1 MGFKYIILII
11 GVCFLTLLSC
21 KHEIEDPNW
30 TVNLVA
36 PITQTE
42 LTLTDL
48 LSDSIITIDTLNDES
63 LLLVYMLDGIDTSL
77 NHLVDDGGLEFD
89 YSDNIMISS
98 FEIPD
103 ISLEFEASLGRLI
116 KNTSLVSLLT
126 NGSSQTIPTL
136 SLIHI

>member
-1 MGFKYIILII
+1 MGFKHIVLII
-11 GVCFLTLLSC
+11 GVLFLTILSC

-36 PITQTE
+36 PIAKTE

-63 LLLVYMLDGIDTSL
+63 LLLVYMLDGIDTNL
-77 NHLVDDGGLEFD
+77 NYLVDDGGLEFD
-89 YSDNIMISS
+89 YSDNIMIPS
-98 FEIPD
+98 FKIPD

-116 KNTSLVSLLT
+116 KTD
-126 NGSSQTIPTL
+126 GPTD
-136 SLIHI
+136 